1 MLKFIPLVLSLM
13 SFEIYSAEADS
24 ALQKLLN
31 GRQYKL
37 VDQKEESDCPEYVVF
52 ENINGQLV
60 LPGLSGLSYSLDQL
74 NKGKIVK
81 KNKDGSKS
89 ISRIQDSQL
98 GLALLIQ
105 FEEAWPWKKTVY
117 LESHLLT
124 PTEKGFLAQSF
135 RVSEAEEKMSSC
147 QYEQY

>member
-37 VDQKEESDCPEYVVF
+37 VSQKEGSECVDIVLIDTF
-52 ENINGQLV
+52 EAHLV
-60 LPGLSGLSYSLDQL
+60 LPGLSGLSYSLEQL

-81 KNKDGSKS
+81 KNPNGSKS
-89 ISRIQDSQL
+89 ISRIQDSKF
-98 GLALLIQ
+98 GLELLIQ

-135 RVSEAEEKMSSC
+135 RVSETEEKMSSC